1 MYVTQAERQALAET
15 AVTLDGKPAVILG
28 VRADFATVAQVP
40 DGLHYR
46 WSWPTVKRIVETK
59 NGEFTS

>member
-1 MYVTQAERQALAET
+1 MYITQAERDALIET
-15 AVTLDGKPAVILG
+15 EVTLDGKPAVILG
-28 VRADFATVAQVP
+28 RYADFPTVAQTP

-46 WSWPTVKRIVETK
+46 WSWEVVKRIVETK